1 MPNGYVKPT
10 VGCPG
15 LLLRRK
21 VWGGRSKL
29 GSNHLEKLGPSSGY
43 KPHHRQTDGQ
53 KCQYT
58 SLLSQLQQNLL
69 NMQMFPPA
77 LGPLCM
83 SPGSLLSPPP
93 GKKKKTF
100 SWLSHLPNLPG
111 KDCREVTHHRL
122 SSSVSCG
129 SGCLH
134 KRLTAS
140 FILRDVNSKNVSSC
154 HCRCKCQKLAFF
166 HQKTE

>member
-93 GKKKKTF
+93 GKKKKNLF
-100 SWLSHLPNLPG
+100 LALPSPQLARQRLPRSHPPQT
-111 KDCREVTHHRL
+111 VF
-122 SSSVSCG
+122 VSELWVRMFTQTPHG
-129 SGCLH
+129 IIYLEGCQLE
-134 KRLTAS
+134 
-140 FILRDVNSKNVSSC
+140 
-154 HCRCKCQKLAFF
+154 KC
-166 HQKTE
+166 